1 MSRRFSK
8 VGAILLL
15 LILLFGPMLQQR
27 DCFNDAPNLDHDAVL
42 HFVDGLLCVAF
53 TLLIFGC
60 LLLEFLKV
68 LRLSRHLPRQ
78 LVVSF
83 ASLCSAAPFP
93 RLDTSPPSPL
103 SLRI

>member
-53 TLLIFGC
+53 PLLIFG

-68 LRLSRHLPRQ
+68 LRLSRHLPRRRA
-78 LVVSF
+78 VSF